1 MDGGGLVAV
10 DDVEVARPRMLVIAR
25 ESRAMTQG
33 ELATAMQELVGPN
46 SKVSQGYLSRA
57 EAGRLTVTGERLE
70 LYARALNYPVAL
82 LCLSGQEVGAGAGLI
97 HHRKKQAASAGDLKR
112 IHALLNL
119 TRIHVQ
125 ALRRD
130 VPRPAAVEIPQVTID
145 ELTTPADAAK
155 QVRTAWGDSSGP
167 VESVVA
173 LMEDLG
179 AWVTCRRLVT
189 PAPMDEG
196 VDSVPVDAVSSAPAG
211 EEPLVLLNIGTPA
224 ERQRFTLAH
233 ELGHMVMHRVP
244 HPEQEK
250 QANAFAGELLMPA
263 KQIRAELSCGALGIP
278 RLLELKAQ
286 WKVSMWALL
295 RRAHTLGVLSDWQYR
310 SLTVEMSSLGYRT
323 TEPGDLEA
331 EAPTAVASL
340 ITWHLDH
347 GRTVD
352 ELAHAACLTPREFAD
367 LYLNCA
373 VPRGA
378 VAAFHPVSFAVSEA
392 VR

>member
-1 MDGGGLVAV
+1 MAVGGA
-10 DDVEVARPRMLVIAR
+10 EVAQPRMLVLAR
-25 ESRAMTQG
+25 ESRVMTQG
-33 ELATAMQELVGPN
+33 ELAAAMQELDGPG
-46 SKVSQGYLSRA
+46 SKVSQGYVSRA

-70 LYARALNYPVAL
+70 LCARALNYPVAL
-82 LCLSGQEVGAGAGLI
+82 LCLNEQEVGAGVGLV
-97 HHRKKQAASAGDLKR
+97 HHRKKQVASAGDLKR

-119 TRIHVQ
+119 TRIHVR

-130 VPRPAAVEIPQVTID
+130 VPRPAAGEIQQVTVD

-155 QVRTAWGDSSGP
+155 QVRAAWGASSGP

-173 LMEDLG
+173 LVEDLG
-179 AWVTCRRLVT
+179 AWVTCCRLVA
-189 PAPMDEG
+189 PAPVDVG
-196 VDSVPVDAVSSAPAG
+196 VDSVPVDAVSCTPAG
-211 EEPLVLLNIGTPA
+211 EDPLVLLNVGTPA

-250 QANAFAGELLMPA
+250 QANAFAAELLMPA
-263 KQIRAELSCGALGIP
+263 RQIRTDLSRGPLGVP
-278 RLLELKAQ
+278 RLLELKTQ

-310 SLTVEMSSLGYRT
+310 SLAMEMSSLGYRT
-323 TEPGDLEA
+323 SEPGDLEA
-331 EAPTAVASL
+331 EAPIVLSSL
-340 ITWHLDH
+340 ITWHLEQ

-352 ELAHAACLTPREFAD
+352 ELARAAYLTPEEFAD
-367 LYLNCA
+367 LYLSCP
-373 VPRGA
+373 VPRRLS
-378 VAAFHPVSFAVSEA
+378 AASRPASFTVREA